1 MVNVCGMK
9 DQTGKGHMKKLVD
22 QYTAITGGVGTDL
35 LPPGYGYN
43 KSCQYK
49 VNLGT
54 CGVGFEI
61 MNWCLKNCKSKWGW
75 YFVCEKHNDIHD
87 FPDYESMS
95 AVLTF
100 KLKQDAVYFMLT
112 HGR

>member
-1 MVNVCGMK
+1 MIKSN
-9 DQTGKGHMKKLVD
+9 LV
-22 QYTAITGGVGTDL
+22 YIYL
-35 LPPGYGYN
+35 
-43 KSCQYK
+43 
-49 VNLGT
+49 
-54 CGVGFEI
+54 I
-61 MNWCLKNCKSKWGW
+61 KNCKSKWGW
-75 YFVCEKHNDIHD
+75 HFVCEKHNDIHD